1 MVLAGP
7 DDKTKDV
14 NYDADRSGDDNDG
27 NGADMNSPA
36 VLALVIIDETR

>member
-7 DDKTKDV
+7 DDKAKDV
-14 NYDADRSGDDNDG
+14 NNDANRSSDDYDG

>member
-7 DDKTKDV
+7 EDQTQDV
-14 NYDADRSGDDNDG
+14 NNNADRSGDDNDG

-36 VLALVIIDETR
+36 VLALVIINETR